1 MHYPEGWEDGSM
13 AETKEPQATSHPSV
27 ESSLPSSAMRFRSI
41 GSVAVLL
48 ELWTQGRC
56 VLDQL
61 EVEYLLSRM
70 SELDVAIEARYRR
83 LYT

>member
-1 MHYPEGWEDGSM
+1 M

-27 ESSLPSSAMRFRSI
+27 ESQYSSSAMRFRSI

-48 ELWTQGRC
+48 ELWTQGRV

-70 SELDVAIEARYRR
+70 SELDVAIEARYRS